1 MSLETM
7 TKLATS
13 TVGVGGAAT
22 IVFSNIPQNYTDLK
36 IVLSARTA
44 EATINSAG
52 SMSFTASGDSLY
64 SSTRLYGYYNG
75 GSAIGSDG
83 ATGTGNIT
91 LGNIDGSNASS
102 DAFTNT
108 HIYVPNYTSSDYKTV
123 YVESCMGSNSTNLI
137 FTTLV
142 SGLWSN
148 TAPITTVL
156 LSGSANWV
164 RYTSATLYGVKNS
177 TKTVGNS
184 IKATGGA
191 VSFDGTYVTHTF
203 NTTDIFTPTTNLLV
217 DYLVVAGGGAGGG
230 DPTNRYSG
238 GGGGAG
244 GLRST
249 FGSSSGGGGSLESKS
264 LLLSGSSY
272 PITIGAGGAGTAN
285 QGNSGSNTTFLSIT
299 STGGGGGGT
308 ANESASIGTRNGLA
322 GGSGGGAGG
331 GVGTVPS
338 GGAGT
343 ANQGYAGANSGSYY
357 AGGGGGAGGV
367 GVGGGSNPTG
377 GIGVALPIDGAT
389 RYFAGGGGGANG
401 ASAAAGGLGG
411 GGSGGNIGVNG
422 ASGTGGGGGGSEQD
436 YVSGGA
442 FGGNGGSGIVII
454 RYKG

>member
-1 MSLETM
+1 MSIETM
-7 TKLATS
+7 TKLGSITVGAGNSATS
-13 TVGVGGAAT
+13 
-22 IVFSNIPQNYTDLK
+22 FSFLNIPQEYTDLVVK
-36 IVLSARTA
+36 LSGRTA
-44 EATINSAG
+44 AG
-52 SMSFTASGDSLY
+52 GTAD
-64 SSTRLYGYYNG
+64 
-75 GSAIGSDG
+75 AIGLFFNTLQ
-83 ATGTGNIT
+83 ANRVRIT
-91 LGNIDGSNASS
+91 LVGNGTTASS
-102 DAFTNT
+102 DTSTYRDVGAFSGSTSTSNT
-108 HIYVPNYTSSDYKTV
+108 FNNSSIYIANYSSNLFKSFSAETIRENNSSDAAIA
-123 YVESCMGSNSTNLI
+123 LI
-137 FTTLV
+137 
-142 SGLWSN
+142 SGLWSD
-148 TAPITTVL
+148 TRPITSMTID
-156 LSGSANWV
+156 SSSAGAAFAQHS
-164 RYTSATLYGVKNS
+164 TFTLYGVKNAQR
-177 TKTVGNS
+177 TTGNS
-184 IKATGGA
+184 IKATGGNI
-191 VSFDGTYVTHTF
+191 SFDGTYVYHQFTSSGT
-203 NTTDIFTPTTNLLV
+203 FTPTTSLTA

-249 FGSSSGGGGSLESKS
+249 FGSSSGGGGSLESKV
-264 LLLSGSSY
+264 LLLNGSSY
-272 PITIGAGGAGTAN
+272 PITIGAGGAGTSN

-308 ANESASIGTRNGLA
+308 ANEAASIGTRNGLA

-343 ANQGYAGANSGSYY
+343 ANQGYAGANSLSSGS
-357 AGGGGGAGGV
+357 GGGGGAGAAAVSSGTV
-367 GVGGGSNPTG
+367 PFG

-401 ASAAAGGLGG
+401 PSAAAGGLGG

-442 FGGNGGSGIVII
+442 FGGNGGSGVVII